1 LFSFQSIS
9 CHYRYKP
16 RLLQTHVIFENER
29 KWKIP
34 SYCRRKIC
42 SFCFTFA
49 FCHIYDFRET
59 VGILY
64 FFMYLSSKCKPFN
77 QAAVPLAAYDEPALR
92 ALPPPSSCSLLNSS
106 PSPPQQ
112 QQHSLFP
119 AVEMPAPPRPFTDP
133 ATAATAVAAQNHH
146 HHHRA
151 DQAAYRQDVITC

>member
-1 LFSFQSIS
+1 M
-9 CHYRYKP
+9 
-16 RLLQTHVIFENER
+16 QTHVIFENER
-29 KWKIP
+29 KEKSRSIVTG
-34 SYCRRKIC
+34 K
-42 SFCFTFA
+42 FA
-49 FCHIYDFRET
+49 
-59 VGILY
+59 LY
-64 FFMYLSSKCKPFN
+64 ALLLLNGSCIVSNMRFSRNGRHFVLFLVSPYE

-112 QQHSLFP
+112 QQQQQQHSLFS

-133 ATAATAVAAQNHH
+133 ATAATAVAGQHHH